1 MKIAKA
7 DLETIWSANDWRRR
21 LWWSIVGLAEMSS
34 EHPIAKA
41 IFESSKE
48 RLGLS
53 TDEDLGG
60 AIGRFEVFVGKGV
73 TATVEPASNGERVR
87 YQVAIGNAP
96 FLQSHGIVIP
106 DAMDKGASDSLLA
119 SSSPKSS
126 NLAGV
131 TRIHIAISNEYAGS
145 LSLSDTLK
153 PTAPAAVMALNK
165 MGITTSLVTGD
176 TLNSAQNIAQLVG
189 ITPDQIRASV
199 SPAQK
204 KEIVALLQSQGEV
217 VAMVGDGIN
226 DSPALAS
233 ADIGIALSSGTD
245 IAMDAADI
253 VLMRG
258 EDLLNI
264 PTALCLSRTIFNRIK
279 LNLAWAVIY
288 NVFGLPFAM
297 GIFLPFGGI
306 MLPPMGA
313 GAAMA
318 LSSVSVVSSSLLLK
332 WWHRP
337 SWLDVELLEQDI
349 KNGGIS
355 LRKGRSR
362 GISGYAMQTWRFGL
376 GLVYGKR
383 ERDEGRGQYVPLNTV
398 DSSAQMI
405 E

>member
-7 DLETIWSANDWRRR
+7 DLEQTWSGDDWRRR
-21 LWWSIVGLAEMSS
+21 LWWSILGLAEMSS

-53 TDEDLGG
+53 TDEDLAG
-60 AIGRFEVFVGKGV
+60 AVGQFEVFVGKGV
-73 TATVEPASNGERVR
+73 TATVEPVSNGERVR
-87 YQVAIGNAP
+87 YQVAVGNAS
-96 FLQSHGIVIP
+96 FLQSQGIVIP
-106 DAMDKGASDSLLA
+106 DAMDEGVSDSLVA
-119 SSSPKSS
+119 SLSSKSS
-126 NLAGV
+126 ALAGV
-131 TRIHIAISNEYAGS
+131 TRIHVAISCQYAGS

-153 PTAPAAVMALNK
+153 PTAPAAIMALHK

-176 TLNSAQNIAQLVG
+176 TVNSAQSIARLVG
-189 ITPDQIRASV
+189 IAPDHIRASV

-204 KEIVALLQSQGEV
+204 KEIVKELQSQGEM

-253 VLMRG
+253 VLMRA

-264 PTALCLSRTIFNRIK
+264 PAALCLSRTIFNRIR
-279 LNLAWAVIY
+279 LNLAWAVVY

-332 WWHRP
+332 WWRRP
-337 SWLDVELLEQDI
+337 SWLDVDLLEQDI
-349 KNGGIS
+349 K
-355 LRKGRSR
+355 KG
-362 GISGYAMQTWRFGL
+362 
-376 GLVYGKR
+376 
-383 ERDEGRGQYVPLNTV
+383 E
-398 DSSAQMI
+398 
-405 E
+405 